1 MNIYCFSTLS
11 FAKLQFK
18 SVINKA
24 FHKHGVASFTDAWI
38 ETLLKKS
45 LCRNQ
50 QSHLLQMRGLKPIC
64 GQIVRRNMVASFTD
78 AWIETG
84 KMLNGRKSRW
94 SRIFYRCVDW
104 NKAVS
109 VSILLTLASHLL
121 QMRGLKHPKKPKRLQ
136 EGKVASFTD
145 AWIETYQGRW

>member
-38 ETLLKKS
+38 ETT
-45 LCRNQ
+45 R
-50 QSHLLQMRGLKPIC
+50 KP
-64 GQIVRRNMVASFTD
+64 GM
-78 AWIETG
+78 
-84 KMLNGRKSRW
+84 
-94 SRIFYRCVDW
+94 
-104 NKAVS
+104 S
-109 VSILLTLASHLL
+109 V
-121 QMRGLKHPKKPKRLQ
+121 

-145 AWIETYQGRW
+145 AWIETGQLR